1 MCRLWTPQNVRAQY
15 KLLRRTCVH
24 TKNPKRACRV
34 LQHHR
39 ALVPAHFAVFDEELV
54 GDPAI
59 FALDQTSSY
68 KWSLL
73 QGTWQMSTP
82 KHQERNILLSKL
94 IFSRNRFVLFEKSC
108 RRSARILSQ
117 KYITQILYRQETL
130 HPLANPIHPIQAP
143 SHPIRSDIHDQ
154 TDM

>member
-1 MCRLWTPQNVRAQY
+1 MKISNKLACTLNIENNKLACTLKTANVRA
-15 KLLRRTCVH
+15 RT
-24 TKNPKRACRV
+24 V
-34 LQHHR
+34 LQHQR

-68 KWSLL
+68 KWWLL
-73 QGTWQMSTP
+73 QGIKQMSTP

-94 IFSRNRFVLFEKSC
+94 IFSRNGFVLFEKSC

-117 KYITQILYRQETL
+117 KCITQILYREETL
-130 HPLANPIHPIQAP
+130 HALANPIHPIQAP